1 MNNNPNDDQLGLDNL
16 EFFENFAT
24 DDPISDPQFDP
35 NANLAPD
42 ILGGEKMDL
51 DDDDLPMK
59 GKSADPNP
67 PAPATPP
74 TSADDDDDSDNAD
87 DSDDDD
93 DSNNPPASA
102 DDLNDDDDSE
112 DINYYEAFGKGLLRS
127 GHFDLGEEVDPDQ
140 VEWTEETFLEMMSAT
155 VENKAWKQL
164 EEIAL
169 EAYGQEGIELVKDL
183 FINKVPV
190 QQYLAKYNE
199 ELALENL
206 DLTNP
211 QNQEA
216 IFREYLSRTGLDN
229 DEIEE
234 QLEYAVKTNKLENFS
249 ERYYTKLLERSRQER
264 EAMAEQ
270 SAQRQ
275 RENME
280 RENAR
285 QEAYIKTLEGAI
297 KAGEINGYPINQN
310 QASELFDYVTNKSY
324 QLPNGQKISEFE
336 FTLAKMRQEDPQKF
350 LAVARLVQADL
361 DLTPVKKKGIS
372 EETNSIFKELQTKS
386 KKGTKGE
393 PRKETQ
399 LFNNFF
405 GR

>member
-24 DDPISDPQFDP
+24 DDPLEDPQFDP

-51 DDDDLPMK
+51 ADDDLPMGGQ
-59 GKSADPNP
+59 GKKPEP
-67 PAPATPP
+67 TPAAST
-74 TSADDDDDSDNAD
+74 TSTEENQDDNDDDDDKLPAD
-87 DSDDDD
+87 PQEPEGDD
-93 DSNNPPASA
+93 A
-102 DDLNDDDDSE
+102 LEDDSE
-112 DINYYEAFGKGLLRS
+112 DINYYEAFGKGLLKA
-127 GHFDLGEEVDPDQ
+127 GHFDLGEEIDPDQ
-140 VEWTEETFLEMMSAT
+140 IEWTEESFLDMMSAT

-164 EEIAL
+164 EDIAT
-169 EAYGQEGIELVKDL
+169 EAYGQEGLELVKDL

-190 QQYLAKYNE
+190 QQYLSKFNE
-199 ELALENL
+199 QIALENV
-206 DLTNP
+206 DLTNT

-216 IFREYLSRTGLDN
+216 IFREYLSRTGLDQ

-249 ERYYTKLLERSRQER
+249 EKYYVKLLERSRQER
-264 EAMAEQ
+264 EVLAEQ
-270 SAQRQ
+270 SAQKQ
-275 RENME
+275 REAQE

-285 QEAYIKTLEGAI
+285 QESYIKTLEGAI
-297 KAGEINGYPINQN
+297 KTGDINGFPINQN
-310 QASELFDYVTNKSY
+310 EAANLFNYVTSKNY

-350 LAVARLVQADL
+350 LAVARLVQSNL
-361 DLTPVKKKGIS
+361 DLAPVKKKGVS
-372 EETNSIFKELQTKS
+372 EETNSIFQELQKKS
-386 KKGTKGE
+386 KKGPKGE

>member
-1 MNNNPNDDQLGLDNL
+1 MNNNPENDQLGLDNL

-24 DDPISDPQFDP
+24 EDPLEEKQFDP

-42 ILGGEKMDL
+42 ILAGEKLDL
-51 DDDDLPMK
+51 ADDDLPLGGQEK
-59 GKSADPNP
+59 TPEANP
-67 PAPATPP
+67 PTPTNTPDPAEEEEEDEVPANDLEDD
-74 TSADDDDDSDNAD
+74 ADDNSD
-87 DSDDDD
+87 
-93 DSNNPPASA
+93 
-102 DDLNDDDDSE
+102 

-127 GHFDLGEEVDPDQ
+127 GHFDLGEDVNPDE
-140 VEWTEETFLEMMSAT
+140 VEWTEESFLEMMSTT

-169 EAYGQEGIELVKDL
+169 EAYGQEGIELVRDL

-190 QQYLAKYNE
+190 QQYLSKYNE
-199 ELALENL
+199 QVALENI
-206 DLTNP
+206 DMTNP

-216 IFREYLSRTGLDN
+216 IFREYLSRTGLDA
-229 DEIEE
+229 DEVEE

-249 ERYYTKLLERSRQER
+249 EKYYVKLLERSKQER
-264 EAMAEQ
+264 ESLAEQ

-275 RENME
+275 REAQE

-285 QEAYIKTLEGAI
+285 QESYIKTLEDAI
-297 KAGEINGYPINQN
+297 KSGEINGYPINQN
-310 QASELFDYVTNKSY
+310 EASNLFDYVTSRSY

-350 LAVARLVQADL
+350 LAVARLVQSNL
-361 DLTPVKKKGIS
+361 DLTPIKKKGVS
-372 EETNSIFKELQTKS
+372 EETNSIFKELQNKS
-386 KKGTKGE
+386 KKGPKGE

-399 LFNNFF
+399 LFSNFF

>member
-1 MNNNPNDDQLGLDNL
+1 MNNNPENDQLGLDNL

-24 DDPISDPQFDP
+24 EDLLEDPQFDP

-42 ILGGEKMDL
+42 ILSGEKMDL
-51 DDDDLPMK
+51 EDEDLPLGGQK
-59 GKSADPNP
+59 KSTEPDASTSKEEVVPDNLLEDEEEE
-67 PAPATPP
+67 PAAQPDAL
-74 TSADDDDDSDNAD
+74 ANEDD
-87 DSDDDD
+87 
-93 DSNNPPASA
+93 
-102 DDLNDDDDSE
+102 E
-112 DINYYEAFGKGLLRS
+112 EVNYYEAFGKGLLRS
-127 GHFDLGEEVDPDQ
+127 GHFDLGEELDPDQ
-140 VEWTEETFLEMMSAT
+140 IEWTEESFLDMMSAT

-164 EEIAL
+164 EEIAT
-169 EAYGQEGIELVKDL
+169 EAYGQEGLELVKDL

-199 ELALENL
+199 QVALENV

-216 IFREYLSRTGLDN
+216 IFREYLSRTGLDA

-249 ERYYTKLLERSRQER
+249 EKYYVKLLDRSKQER
-264 EAMAEQ
+264 EALAEQ

-275 RENME
+275 REIQE
-280 RENAR
+280 RENTR
-285 QEAYIKTLEGAI
+285 QESYIKTLEDAI
-297 KAGEINGYPINQN
+297 KVGDINGYPINQN
-310 QASELFDYVTNKSY
+310 EASTLFDYVTSKNY

-336 FTLAKMRQEDPQKF
+336 FTLAKMRQDDPQKF
-350 LAVARLVQADL
+350 LAVARLVQSNL
-361 DLTPVKKKGIS
+361 DLAPIKKKGVS
-372 EETNSIFKELQTKS
+372 EETNSIFKELQNKS
-386 KKGTKGE
+386 KKGPKGE

-399 LFNNFF
+399 LFSNFF

>member
-16 EFFENFAT
+16 EFFENFAA

-51 DDDDLPMK
+51 EDDDLPMK
-59 GKSADPNP
+59 NKKSEPNP
-67 PAPATPP
+67 PAPAPAP
-74 TSADDDDDSDNAD
+74 TSTDNDGDDDNAD
-87 DSDDDD
+87 DSDADDDSNDSPAPADDLADDD
-93 DSNNPPASA
+93 DS
-102 DDLNDDDDSE
+102 D

-127 GHFDLGEEVDPDQ
+127 GHFDLGEDVDPDQ
-140 VEWTEETFLEMMSAT
+140 VEWTEESFLEMMSTT

-164 EEIAL
+164 EDIAL

-190 QQYLAKYNE
+190 QQYLAKYSE
-199 ELALENL
+199 QIALENV

-216 IFREYLSRTGLDN
+216 IFREYLSRTGLDA

-249 ERYYTKLLERSRQER
+249 EKYYVKLLERSRQER

-285 QEAYIKTLEGAI
+285 QESYIKTLEGAI

-310 QASELFDYVTNKSY
+310 QASELFDYVTNRSY

-336 FTLAKMRQEDPQKF
+336 YTLAKMRQEDPQKF

-372 EETNSIFKELQTKS
+372 EETNSIFKELQNKS

>member
-24 DDPISDPQFDP
+24 EDLLEDPQFDP

-51 DDDDLPMK
+51 EDGDLPMGGQK
-59 GKSADPNP
+59 
-67 PAPATPP
+67 PAEPTPP
-74 TSADDDDDSDNAD
+74 TPKPDAAQADELEDEEEE
-87 DSDDDD
+87 
-93 DSNNPPASA
+93 PAVPEA
-102 DDLNDDDDSE
+102 DDLADEDDE
-112 DINYYEAFGKGLLRS
+112 EINYYEAFGKGLMRS
-127 GHFDLGEEVDPDQ
+127 GHFDLGEEVNPDE
-140 VEWTEETFLEMMSAT
+140 VEWTEESFLEMMSAT

-164 EEIAL
+164 EEIAT
-169 EAYGQEGIELVKDL
+169 EAYGPEGIELVKDL

-190 QQYLAKYNE
+190 QQYLSKYNE
-199 ELALENL
+199 QVALENV
-206 DLTNP
+206 DLTNT

-216 IFREYLSRTGLDN
+216 IFREYLSRTGLDAE
-229 DEIEE
+229 EIEE

-249 ERYYTKLLERSRQER
+249 EKYYVKLLERSKQER
-264 EAMAEQ
+264 EALAEQ

-275 RENME
+275 REIQE

-285 QEAYIKTLEGAI
+285 QESYIKTLEDAI
-297 KAGEINGYPINQN
+297 KAGDINGYPINQN
-310 QASELFDYVTNKSY
+310 EASTLFDYVTSKNY

-350 LAVARLVQADL
+350 LAVARLVQSNL
-361 DLTPVKKKGIS
+361 DLAPVKKKGVS
-372 EETNSIFKELQTKS
+372 EETNSIFKELQNKS
-386 KKGTKGE
+386 KKGPKGE

-399 LFNNFF
+399 LFSNFF

>member
-24 DDPISDPQFDP
+24 EDPIEDPQFDP

-42 ILGGEKMDL
+42 ILAGEKMNL
-51 DDDDLPMK
+51 EDDDLPMGGQK
-59 GKSADPNP
+59 NSD
-67 PAPATPP
+67 PAPAPAPASNT
-74 TSADDDDDSDNAD
+74 AAEEEEEEDDDDSKNQNQNDDDLADDTD
-87 DSDDDD
+87 DSD
-93 DSNNPPASA
+93 
-102 DDLNDDDDSE
+102 

-140 VEWTEETFLEMMSAT
+140 LEWSEETFLEMMSTT

-169 EAYGQEGIELVKDL
+169 EAYGQEGLELVKDL

-190 QQYLAKYNE
+190 QQYLSKYNE
-199 ELALENL
+199 QLALENV

-216 IFREYLSRTGLDN
+216 IFREYLTRTGLDA
-229 DEIEE
+229 DEVEE
-234 QLEYAVKTNKLENFS
+234 QLEYAIKTNKLETFS
-249 ERYYTKLLERSRQER
+249 EKYYAKLLDRSKQER
-264 EAMAEQ
+264 EALAEQ

-275 RENME
+275 RENQE

-285 QEAYIKTLEGAI
+285 QESYIKTLEGAI
-297 KAGEINGYPINQN
+297 KAGDINGYPITQN
-310 QASELFDYVTNKSY
+310 EAANLFDYVTNKSY

-361 DLTPVKKKGIS
+361 DLTPIKKKGVS
-372 EETNSIFKELQTKS
+372 EETNSIFKELQNKS
-386 KKGTKGE
+386 KKGPKGE
-393 PRKETQ
+393 PRKDTQ
-399 LFNNFF
+399 IFNNFF

>member
-24 DDPISDPQFDP
+24 DDPLEDPQFDP

-51 DDDDLPMK
+51 ADDDLPMGGQ
-59 GKSADPNP
+59 GKKPE
-67 PAPATPP
+67 PATPP
-74 TSADDDDDSDNAD
+74 ADSSTEDDDDE
-87 DSDDDD
+87 DDDGG
-93 DSNNPPASA
+93 NNPADSQEPEGN
-102 DDLNDDDDSE
+102 DDLEDDSE
-112 DINYYEAFGKGLLRS
+112 DINYYEAFGKGLLKS
-127 GHFDLGEEVDPDQ
+127 GHFDLGEEIDPEQ
-140 VEWTEETFLEMMSAT
+140 IEWTEESFLEMMSAT

-164 EEIAL
+164 EDIAT

-183 FINKVPV
+183 FINRVPV
-190 QQYLAKYNE
+190 QQYLSKFNE
-199 ELALENL
+199 QVALENV

-216 IFREYLSRTGLDN
+216 IFREYLSRTGLDQ
-229 DEIEE
+229 DEIDE

-249 ERYYTKLLERSRQER
+249 EKYYVKLLERSKQER
-264 EAMAEQ
+264 EALAEQ
-270 SAQRQ
+270 GAQRQ
-275 RENME
+275 REAQE

-285 QEAYIKTLEGAI
+285 QESYIKTLESAI
-297 KAGEINGYPINQN
+297 KTGDINGFPINQN
-310 QASELFDYVTNKSY
+310 EAANLFDYVTSRNY

-350 LAVARLVQADL
+350 LAVARLVQSNL
-361 DLTPVKKKGIS
+361 DLAPVKKKGVS
-372 EETNSIFKELQTKS
+372 EETNSIFQELQKKS
-386 KKGTKGE
+386 KKGPKGE

-399 LFNNFF
+399 LFSNFF

>member
-1 MNNNPNDDQLGLDNL
+1 MNNNPENDQLGLDNL

-24 DDPISDPQFDP
+24 EDLLEDPQFDP

-42 ILGGEKMDL
+42 ILAGEKMDL
-51 DDDDLPMK
+51 EDGDLPLGDSPK
-59 GKSADPNP
+59 
-67 PAPATPP
+67 P
-74 TSADDDDDSDNAD
+74 T
-87 DSDDDD
+87 
-93 DSNNPPASA
+93 PPASTPTPTPNPTEEEEEEEEEEPVA
-102 DDLNDDDDSE
+102 PIE
-112 DINYYEAFGKGLLRS
+112 DEEEGEINYYEAFGKGLLRS
-127 GHFDLGEEVDPDQ
+127 GHFDLGEDVDPDQ
-140 VEWTEETFLEMMSAT
+140 VEWTEESFLEMMSAT

-164 EEIAL
+164 EEIAV

-190 QQYLAKYNE
+190 QQYLSKYNE
-199 ELALENL
+199 QVALENV

-216 IFREYLSRTGLDN
+216 IFREYLSRTGLDA
-229 DEIEE
+229 DEVEE
-234 QLEYAVKTNKLENFS
+234 QLEYAIKTNKLENFS
-249 ERYYTKLLERSRQER
+249 EKYYVKLLERSKQER
-264 EAMAEQ
+264 EALAEQ

-275 RENME
+275 REVQE

-285 QEAYIKTLEGAI
+285 QESYIKTLEDAI
-297 KAGEINGYPINQN
+297 KAGDINGYPINQN
-310 QASELFDYVTNKSY
+310 EAANLFDYVTSKNY

-350 LAVARLVQADL
+350 LAVARLVQSNL
-361 DLTPVKKKGIS
+361 DLTPIKKKGVS
-372 EETNSIFKELQTKS
+372 EETNSIFKELQNKS
-386 KKGTKGE
+386 KKGPKGE
-393 PRKETQ
+393 PKKETQ

>member
-1 MNNNPNDDQLGLDNL
+1 MNNNPENDQLGLDNL

-24 DDPISDPQFDP
+24 EDLLADPQFDP

-42 ILGGEKMDL
+42 ILSGEKMDL
-51 DDDDLPMK
+51 DEGDLPL
-59 GKSADPNP
+59 GDQQKSTEPSTSKEEVVPDNPLEDEEEEAAPQAD
-67 PAPATPP
+67 ALAGE
-74 TSADDDDDSDNAD
+74 DD
-87 DSDDDD
+87 
-93 DSNNPPASA
+93 
-102 DDLNDDDDSE
+102 E
-112 DINYYEAFGKGLLRS
+112 DVNYYEAFGKGLLRS
-127 GHFDLGEEVDPDQ
+127 GHFDLGEEIDPDQ
-140 VEWTEETFLEMMSAT
+140 VEWTEESFLEMMSTT

-164 EEIAL
+164 EEIAT

-199 ELALENL
+199 QVALENV

-216 IFREYLSRTGLDN
+216 IFREYLSRTGLDA

-249 ERYYTKLLERSRQER
+249 EKYYVKLLERSKQER
-264 EAMAEQ
+264 EALAEQ

-275 RENME
+275 REIQE
-280 RENAR
+280 RENTR
-285 QEAYIKTLEGAI
+285 QESYIKTLEDAI
-297 KAGEINGYPINQN
+297 KTGDINGYPINQN
-310 QASELFDYVTNKSY
+310 EASTLFDYVTSKNY

-336 FTLAKMRQEDPQKF
+336 FTLAKMRQDDPQKF
-350 LAVARLVQADL
+350 LAVARLVQSNL
-361 DLTPVKKKGIS
+361 DLAPIKKKGVS
-372 EETNSIFKELQTKS
+372 EETNSIFKELQNKS
-386 KKGTKGE
+386 KKGPKGE

-399 LFNNFF
+399 LFSNFF

>member
-24 DDPISDPQFDP
+24 EDLLEDPQFDP

-51 DDDDLPMK
+51 EDDDLPMGGQK
-59 GKSADPNP
+59 
-67 PAPATPP
+67 PAEPAAPTPKP
-74 TSADDDDDSDNAD
+74 EVSQANELEDEEEQSTTEDVDDLADDDA
-87 DSDDDD
+87 
-93 DSNNPPASA
+93 
-102 DDLNDDDDSE
+102 E

-127 GHFDLGEEVDPDQ
+127 GHFDLGEEVNPDE
-140 VEWTEETFLEMMSAT
+140 VEWTEESFLEMMSAT

-164 EEIAL
+164 EEIAT
-169 EAYGQEGIELVKDL
+169 EAYGPEGIELVKDL

-190 QQYLAKYNE
+190 QQYLSKYNE
-199 ELALENL
+199 QVALENV
-206 DLTNP
+206 DLNNP

-216 IFREYLSRTGLDN
+216 IFREYLSRTGLDA
-229 DEIEE
+229 EEVEE

-249 ERYYTKLLERSRQER
+249 EKYYVKLLERSKQER
-264 EAMAEQ
+264 EALAEQ

-275 RENME
+275 RELQE

-285 QEAYIKTLEGAI
+285 QESYIKTLEDAI
-297 KAGEINGYPINQN
+297 KTGDINGYPINQN
-310 QASELFDYVTNKSY
+310 EASTLFDYVTSRNY

-350 LAVARLVQADL
+350 LAVARLVQSNL
-361 DLTPVKKKGIS
+361 DLAPVKKKGVS
-372 EETNSIFKELQTKS
+372 EETNSIFKELQNKS
-386 KKGTKGE
+386 KKGPKGE

-399 LFNNFF
+399 LFSNFF

>member
-16 EFFENFAT
+16 EFFENFST
-24 DDPISDPQFDP
+24 DDPLETPQFDP

-42 ILGGEKMDL
+42 ILAGEKMDL
-51 DDDDLPMK
+51 EDDDLPMGGQK
-59 GKSADPNP
+59 KPETTPTPDNLPGDP
-67 PAPATPP
+67 PAADDAPEP
-74 TSADDDDDSDNAD
+74 ADDDDEPAD
-87 DSDDDD
+87 ALDDDD
-93 DSNNPPASA
+93 NT
-102 DDLNDDDDSE
+102 E

-127 GHFDLGEEVDPDQ
+127 GHFDLGEDVDPDQ
-140 VEWTEETFLEMMSAT
+140 VEWTEESFLDMMSAT

-164 EEIAL
+164 EDIAV

-190 QQYLAKYNE
+190 QQYLSKYNE
-199 ELALENL
+199 QVALENL
-206 DLTNP
+206 DLTNS

-216 IFREYLSRTGLDN
+216 IFREYLSRTGLDE

-234 QLEYAVKTNKLENFS
+234 QLDYAVKTNKLENFS
-249 ERYYTKLLERSRQER
+249 EKYYVKLLERSKQER
-264 EAMAEQ
+264 EALAEQ

-275 RENME
+275 REVQD

-285 QEAYIKTLEGAI
+285 QESYIKTLEDAI
-297 KAGEINGYPINQN
+297 KAGDINGYPINQN
-310 QASELFDYVTNKSY
+310 EASELFDYVSNKSY

-350 LAVARLVQADL
+350 LAVARLVQSNL
-361 DLTPVKKKGIS
+361 DLTPIKKKGVS
-372 EETNSIFKELQTKS
+372 EETNSIFKELQNKS
-386 KKGTKGE
+386 KKGPKGE

-399 LFNNFF
+399 LFSNFF

>member
-24 DDPISDPQFDP
+24 EDLLEDPQFDP

-51 DDDDLPMK
+51 EDGDLPMGGQK
-59 GKSADPNP
+59 
-67 PAPATPP
+67 PAEPTPP
-74 TSADDDDDSDNAD
+74 TPKPDAAQADELEDEEEE
-87 DSDDDD
+87 
-93 DSNNPPASA
+93 PAAPEA
-102 DDLNDDDDSE
+102 DDLADEDDE
-112 DINYYEAFGKGLLRS
+112 EINYYEAFGKGLMRS
-127 GHFDLGEEVDPDQ
+127 GHFDLGEEVNPDE
-140 VEWTEETFLEMMSAT
+140 VEWTEESFLEMMSAT

-164 EEIAL
+164 EEIAT
-169 EAYGQEGIELVKDL
+169 EAYGPEGIELVKDL

-190 QQYLAKYNE
+190 QQYLSKYNE
-199 ELALENL
+199 QVALENV
-206 DLTNP
+206 DLTNT

-216 IFREYLSRTGLDN
+216 IFREYLSRTGLDAE
-229 DEIEE
+229 EIEE

-249 ERYYTKLLERSRQER
+249 EKYYVKLLERSKQER
-264 EAMAEQ
+264 EALAEQ

-275 RENME
+275 REIQE

-285 QEAYIKTLEGAI
+285 QESYIKTLEDAI
-297 KAGEINGYPINQN
+297 KAGDINGYPINQN
-310 QASELFDYVTNKSY
+310 EASTLFDYVTSKNY

-350 LAVARLVQADL
+350 LAVARLVQSNL
-361 DLTPVKKKGIS
+361 DLAPVKKKGVS
-372 EETNSIFKELQTKS
+372 EETNSIFKELQNKS
-386 KKGTKGE
+386 KKGPKGE

-399 LFNNFF
+399 LFSNFF

>member
-1 MNNNPNDDQLGLDNL
+1 MNNNPENDQLGLDNL

-24 DDPISDPQFDP
+24 EDPLEEKQFDP

-42 ILGGEKMDL
+42 ILAGEKLDL
-51 DDDDLPMK
+51 AEDDLPMGGQEK
-59 GKSADPNP
+59 QPEANP
-67 PAPATPP
+67 PTPTNLPDPIEEDEEEEAPANDLEDD
-74 TSADDDDDSDNAD
+74 ADDNSD
-87 DSDDDD
+87 
-93 DSNNPPASA
+93 
-102 DDLNDDDDSE
+102 

-127 GHFDLGEEVDPDQ
+127 GHFDLGEDVDPDQ
-140 VEWTEETFLEMMSAT
+140 VEWTEESFLEMMSAT

-169 EAYGQEGIELVKDL
+169 EAYGQEGIELVRDL

-190 QQYLAKYNE
+190 QQYLSRYNE
-199 ELALENL
+199 QVALENI
-206 DLTNP
+206 DMTNP

-216 IFREYLSRTGLDN
+216 IFREYLSRTGLDA
-229 DEIEE
+229 DEVEE

-249 ERYYTKLLERSRQER
+249 EKYYVKLLERSKQER
-264 EAMAEQ
+264 EALAEQ

-275 RENME
+275 REAQE

-285 QEAYIKTLEGAI
+285 QESYIKTLEDAI
-297 KAGEINGYPINQN
+297 KAGDINGYPINQN
-310 QASELFDYVTNKSY
+310 EASTLFDYVTNRSY

-350 LAVARLVQADL
+350 LAVARLVQSNL
-361 DLTPVKKKGIS
+361 DLTPIKKKGVS
-372 EETNSIFKELQTKS
+372 EETNSIFKELQNKS
-386 KKGTKGE
+386 KKGPKGE

>member
-1 MNNNPNDDQLGLDNL
+1 MNNNPENDQLGLDNL

-24 DDPISDPQFDP
+24 EDPLEEKQFDP

-42 ILGGEKMDL
+42 ILAGEKLDL
-51 DDDDLPMK
+51 ADDDLPLGGQEK
-59 GKSADPNP
+59 TPEANP
-67 PAPATPP
+67 PTPTNTPDPADEEEEDEVPANDLEDD
-74 TSADDDDDSDNAD
+74 ADDNSD
-87 DSDDDD
+87 
-93 DSNNPPASA
+93 
-102 DDLNDDDDSE
+102 

-127 GHFDLGEEVDPDQ
+127 GHFDLGEDVNPDE
-140 VEWTEETFLEMMSAT
+140 VEWTEESFLEMMSAT

-169 EAYGQEGIELVKDL
+169 EAYGQEGIELVRDL

-190 QQYLAKYNE
+190 QQYLSKYNE
-199 ELALENL
+199 QVALENI
-206 DLTNP
+206 DMTNP

-216 IFREYLSRTGLDN
+216 IFREYLSRTGLDA
-229 DEIEE
+229 DEVEE

-249 ERYYTKLLERSRQER
+249 EKYYVKLLERSKQER
-264 EAMAEQ
+264 ESLAEQ

-275 RENME
+275 REAQE

-285 QEAYIKTLEGAI
+285 QESYIKTLEDAI
-297 KAGEINGYPINQN
+297 KSGEINGYPINQN
-310 QASELFDYVTNKSY
+310 EASNLFDYVTSRSY

-350 LAVARLVQADL
+350 LAVARLVQSNL
-361 DLTPVKKKGIS
+361 DLTPIKKKGVS
-372 EETNSIFKELQTKS
+372 EETNSIFKELQNKS
-386 KKGTKGE
+386 KKGPKGE

-399 LFNNFF
+399 LFSNFF

>member
-1 MNNNPNDDQLGLDNL
+1 MNNNPENDQLGLDNL

-24 DDPISDPQFDP
+24 DEPIEASSFDP

-51 DDDDLPMK
+51 AEDDLPMGGQTK
-59 GKSADPNP
+59 KPEA
-67 PAPATPP
+67 PAPTPP
-74 TSADDDDDSDNAD
+74 QPEEEEEEESKSSASQPSEDALDD
-87 DSDDDD
+87 
-93 DSNNPPASA
+93 ASE
-102 DDLNDDDDSE
+102 DDSE

-127 GHFDLGEEVDPDQ
+127 GHFDLGEDVDPDQ
-140 VEWTEETFLEMMSAT
+140 VEWTEETFLDMMSAT

-183 FINKVPV
+183 FINRVPV
-190 QQYLAKYNE
+190 HQYLSKFNE
-199 ELALENL
+199 QVGLENI
-206 DLTNP
+206 DLSNT

-216 IFREYLSRTGLDN
+216 IFREYLSRTGLDE

-234 QLEYAVKTNKLENFS
+234 QLEYAIKTNKLENFS
-249 ERYYTKLLERSRQER
+249 EKYYVKLLERSKQER
-264 EAMAEQ
+264 EALAEQ

-275 RENME
+275 REAQE

-285 QEAYIKTLEGAI
+285 QESYIKTLEDAI
-297 KAGEINGYPINQN
+297 KAGDINGYPINQN
-310 QASELFDYVTNKSY
+310 EAANLFDYVTNKSY

-350 LAVARLVQADL
+350 LAVARLVQSNL
-361 DLTPVKKKGIS
+361 DLTPVKKKGVS
-372 EETNSIFKELQTKS
+372 EETNSIFKELQNKS
-386 KKGTKGE
+386 KKGPKVE
-393 PRKETQ
+393 PKKETQ
-399 LFNNFF
+399 LFSSFF

>member
-1 MNNNPNDDQLGLDNL
+1 MNNNPENDQLGLDNL

-24 DDPISDPQFDP
+24 EDPLEDKQFDP

-42 ILGGEKMDL
+42 ILAGEKMDL
-51 DDDDLPMK
+51 AEDDLPMGGQPK
-59 GKSADPNP
+59 MQEPT
-67 PAPATPP
+67 PAPLP
-74 TSADDDDDSDNAD
+74 TEEELDEEEDNKQSDS
-87 DSDDDD
+87 
-93 DSNNPPASA
+93 PA
-102 DDLNDDDDSE
+102 DDLEDDSEESE

-127 GHFDLGEEVDPDQ
+127 GHFDLGEDVDPEQ

-169 EAYGQEGIELVKDL
+169 EAHGQEGIELVKDL
-183 FINKVPV
+183 FINRVPV
-190 QQYLAKYNE
+190 QQYLSKYNE
-199 ELALENL
+199 QIALENI

-216 IFREYLSRTGLDN
+216 IFREYLSRTGLDA
-229 DEIEE
+229 DEVEE

-249 ERYYTKLLERSRQER
+249 EKYYVKLLERSKQER
-264 EAMAEQ
+264 ETLAEQ

-275 RENME
+275 REVQE

-285 QEAYIKTLEGAI
+285 QESYIKTLEDAI
-297 KAGEINGYPINQN
+297 KTGDINGYPINQN
-310 QASELFDYVTNKSY
+310 EAANLFDYVTSRNY

-350 LAVARLVQADL
+350 LAVARLVQSNL
-361 DLTPVKKKGIS
+361 DLTPIKKKGVS
-372 EETNSIFKELQTKS
+372 EETNSIFKELQNKS
-386 KKGTKGE
+386 KKGPKGE

-399 LFNNFF
+399 LFSNFF